1 MMQSTHPL
9 RRLPSSFNIPPIHIP
24 FPHPFFFVA
33 SPVGLRLQGIFGQV
47 IWAQLRE
54 GSNERGSTRPP
65 FLERLKPFGRVQ
77 GFLGQS
83 IFPWPLIKW
92 MWSRVIVMGK
102 REKCYPLNGQ
112 ILRFKCATRV
122 LTLGYWDKSIQKQF
136 PIIRIQKLW
145 FLSKWSIST
154 AQCQASCCES
164 QRHGSCNIVQGTDY
178 NVRLVL
184 FLWKAKSLDL

>member
-1 MMQSTHPL
+1 M
-9 RRLPSSFNIPPIHIP
+9 
-24 FPHPFFFVA
+24 
-33 SPVGLRLQGIFGQV
+33 
-47 IWAQLRE
+47 
-54 GSNERGSTRPP
+54 NEEAPGPP

-102 REKCYPLNGQ
+102 RETCHPLNGQ

-145 FLSKWSIST
+145 LLSKWSIST
-154 AQCQASCCES
+154 AQCHASCCES
-164 QRHGSCNIVQGTDY
+164 KHHGSCTRY
-178 NVRLVL
+178 RLQCQIGSFFVKGKEP
-184 FLWKAKSLDL
+184 WSLLETFNGFDLDCF